1 MKFFTGIFIILIL
14 LAGCSSKPSLEIV
27 SSTVDIMDNR
37 SGEIGITSGEKQVEF
52 IKPISLS
59 YDFIIKNT
67 GKKTLGGTEK
77 PNGETYEFDDG
88 IKLAIEPN
96 EKLTSVIKEIVGF
109 NIYNDEDRNKARL
122 GFGKTGTPVLDPNQE
137 GKYSLD
143 FVLGAS
149 EENPELRIAPPKEQ
163 LDKLVK
169 NAMEATL
176 VIYIEEEEIA
186 RFDLSNSNK

>member
-1 MKFFTGIFIILIL
+1 MRFFIGISIILLL
-14 LAGCSSKPSLEIV
+14 LAGCSSKPSLELV
-27 SSTVDIMDNR
+27 SSTVDIMDDT
-37 SGEIGITSGEKQVEF
+37 GEIGITSGEKQGEF

-67 GKKTLGGTEK
+67 GKKTLGGAEK

-96 EKLTSVIKEIVGF
+96 EKLTSVIKEIVGI
-109 NIYNDEDRNKARL
+109 NIYNEEGRNEARL

-143 FVLGAS
+143 FDLGAS

-176 VIYIEEEEIA
+176 VIYIEEEEVG